1 MLGRRA
7 VLGASAFAFG
17 LSAIGLAPFKAL
29 AREAAGYSRMT
40 RALIER
46 HVVIDMLAPL
56 RLDFSANPWDWTLSE
71 EERRSF
77 QGSGLNVLHS
87 ALPVSGP
94 DAYAEALRYFA
105 GWSGFLARHG
115 NLFVLASGNGSI
127 DVARREGR
135 IAVILGVQDSEHFRS
150 AEDVAT
156 FYALGQR
163 CSQLTYNRQ
172 NLIGSGSTERV
183 DGGVT
188 DFGARIIAAMNHVG
202 MLVDVSHCGDRTTLD
217 AIEMSD
223 GPIAITHSNCR
234 ALNDNPRL
242 KTDEAI
248 RKLAAKGGV
257 IGMTGMRNFVR
268 SHEPTSVS
276 HIVDHID
283 HVRKLVGVE
292 HVGVGSDID
301 MHGYDDMPPVMN
313 SALRA
318 SYKSSMAFRD
328 RMDTDGF
335 DHPRRMF
342 DLVDGLISR
351 GYADEEIEAV
361 LGGNFQ
367 RLLARVWGANV
378 FAAGR
383 NF

>member
-1 MLGRRA
+1 MQRRAPVGRRQL
-7 VLGASAFAFG
+7 LGATAFG
-17 LSAIGLAPFKAL
+17 VALLGAPFEAIGLAS
-29 AREAAGYSRMT
+29 AGYSRRA
-40 RALIER
+40 RALVER
-46 HVVIDMLAPL
+46 HFVVDMLAPL
-56 RLDFSANPWDWTLSE
+56 RLDFSVNPWDWTLTE
-71 EERRSF
+71 EERKAFRA
-77 QGSGLNVLHS
+77 GGVDVLHS

-94 DAYAEALRYFA
+94 NAHAEALRYFA
-105 GWSGFLARHG
+105 GWSGFLARHSD
-115 NLFVLASGNGSI
+115 LFLLATDI
-127 DVARREGR
+127 PAMERARRDGR
-135 IAVILGVQDSEHFRS
+135 IAVVLGVQDSEHFRS
-150 AEDVAT
+150 ADDVAT

-172 NLIGSGSTERV
+172 NLIGAGSTERV

-188 DFGARIIAAMNHVG
+188 DFGAKIIAAMNRVG
-202 MLVDVSHCGDRTTLD
+202 MLIDVSHCGDRTTLD

-234 ALNDNPRL
+234 SLNDNPRL

-268 SHEPTSVS
+268 SREPTNVM

-283 HVRKLVGVE
+283 HVRKLVGIE

-301 MHGYDDMPPVMN
+301 LHGYDDMPPAMN
-313 SALRA
+313 AALRT
-318 SYKSSMAFRD
+318 SYKSSMAFRE

-342 DLVDGLISR
+342 DLVEALVVR
-351 GYADEEIEAV
+351 GYSDEEIEAV
-361 LGGNFQ
+361 IGGNFH
-367 RLLARVWGANV
+367 RLLVAVLRPSV
-378 FAAGR
+378 
-383 NF
+383 

>member
-1 MLGRRA
+1 MPIGRRRL
-7 VLGASAFAFG
+7 LGASAFGIA
-17 LSAIGLAPFKAL
+17 LSAIGLAPFEAL
-29 AREAAGYSRMT
+29 ARASAGYSRRT
-40 RALIER
+40 RGLIER
-46 HVVIDMLAPL
+46 HVVVDMLAPL
-56 RLDFSANPWDWTLSE
+56 RLDFSVNPWDWTLAE
-71 EERRSF
+71 EERQAFR
-77 QGSGLNVLHS
+77 GAGVDVLHS

-94 DAYAEALRYFA
+94 DAHAEALRYFA

-115 NLFVLASGNGSI
+115 DLFLLAT
-127 DVARREGR
+127 DVPAMDRARRDGR

-156 FYALGQR
+156 FYSLGQR

-172 NLIGSGSTERV
+172 NLIGAGATERI

-188 DFGARIIAAMNHVG
+188 DFGAGIIAAMNRAG
-202 MLVDVSHCGDRTTLD
+202 MLIDVSHCGDRTTLD

-268 SHEPTSVS
+268 SREPTDVT

-283 HVRKLVGVE
+283 HVRKLVGIE

-301 MHGYDDMPPVMN
+301 MHGYDDMPPAMN
-313 SALRA
+313 AALRA
-318 SYKSSMAFRD
+318 SYKSSMAFRE

-342 DLVDGLISR
+342 DLVEALVAR

-361 LGGNFQ
+361 LGGNFY
-367 RLLARVWGANV
+367 RLLAAVL
-378 FAAGR
+378 GR
-383 NF
+383 PTARG

>member
-1 MLGRRA
+1 M
-7 VLGASAFAFG
+7 
-17 LSAIGLAPFKAL
+17 SAIGLVPFKVL
-29 AREAAGYSRMT
+29 AREAGGYSRRT

-46 HVVIDMLAPL
+46 SFVVDMLAPL
-56 RLDFSANPWDWTLSE
+56 RLDFSANPWDWVLTE
-71 EERRSF
+71 DEKHSF
-77 QGSGLNVLHS
+77 KGAGVDVFHS

-94 DAYAEALRYFA
+94 QAYAETLRYFA
-105 GWSGFLARHG
+105 GWSGFLARHCE
-115 NLFVLASGNGSI
+115 LFMLATNVESM
-127 DVARREGR
+127 DEARRSGR
-135 IAVILGVQDSEHFRS
+135 IAIILGVQDSEHFRS
-150 AEDVAT
+150 VEDVAT

-188 DFGARIIAAMNHVG
+188 DFGAKIIDAMNQIG
-202 MLVDVSHCGDRTTLD
+202 MLIDVSHCGDRTSLD
-217 AIEMSD
+217 AIEISA

-268 SHEPTSVS
+268 SREPTDVS

-283 HVRKLVGVE
+283 HVRKLVGIE

-301 MHGYDDMPPVMN
+301 RHGYDDMPPEMN
-313 SALRA
+313 RSLRA
-318 SYKSSMAFRD
+318 SYKSSMAFRE

-342 DLVDGLISR
+342 DLTEELVQR
-351 GYADEEIEAV
+351 GYSDVDIEAV
-361 LGGNFQ
+361 LGGNFR
-367 RLLARVWGANV
+367 RLLISTLS
-378 FAAGR
+378 
-383 NF
+383 

>member
-1 MLGRRA
+1 VQRRVPVGRRQL
-7 VLGASAFAFG
+7 LGATAFG
-17 LSAIGLAPFKAL
+17 VALLGAPFEAIGFAS
-29 AREAAGYSRMT
+29 AGYSRRA
-40 RALIER
+40 RALVER
-46 HVVIDMLAPL
+46 HIVVDMLAPL
-56 RLDFSANPWDWTLSE
+56 RLDFSVNPWDWTLTE
-71 EERRSF
+71 EERKAFRA
-77 QGSGLNVLHS
+77 GGVDVLHS

-94 DAYAEALRYFA
+94 NAHAEGLRYFA
-105 GWSGFLARHG
+105 GWSGFLARHSD
-115 NLFVLASGNGSI
+115 LFLLATDI
-127 DVARREGR
+127 PAMERARRDGR
-135 IAVILGVQDSEHFRS
+135 IAVVLGVQDSEHFRS
-150 AEDVAT
+150 ADDVAT

-172 NLIGSGSTERV
+172 NLIGAGSTERV

-188 DFGARIIAAMNHVG
+188 DFGVKIIAAMNQAG
-202 MLVDVSHCGDRTTLD
+202 MLIDVSHCGDRTTLD

-234 ALNDNPRL
+234 SLNDNPRL

-268 SHEPTSVS
+268 SREPTNVM

-283 HVRKLVGVE
+283 HVRKLVGIE

-301 MHGYDDMPPVMN
+301 LHGYDDMPPAMN
-313 SALRA
+313 AALRT
-318 SYKSSMAFRD
+318 SYKSSMAFRE

-342 DLVDGLISR
+342 DLVEALVVR
-351 GYADEEIEAV
+351 GYSDEEIEAV
-361 LGGNFQ
+361 IGGNFH
-367 RLLARVWGANV
+367 RLLAAVLRPSV
-378 FAAGR
+378 
-383 NF
+383 

>member
-1 MLGRRA
+1 M
-7 VLGASAFAFG
+7 V
-17 LSAIGLAPFKAL
+17 
-29 AREAAGYSRMT
+29 
-40 RALIER
+40 ER
-46 HVVIDMLAPL
+46 HIVVDMLAPL
-56 RLDFSANPWDWTLSE
+56 RLDFSVNPWDWTLTE
-71 EERRSF
+71 EERKAFRA
-77 QGSGLNVLHS
+77 GGVDVLHS

-94 DAYAEALRYFA
+94 NAHAEGLRYFA
-105 GWSGFLARHG
+105 GWSGFLARHSD
-115 NLFVLASGNGSI
+115 LFLLATDI
-127 DVARREGR
+127 PAMERARRDGR
-135 IAVILGVQDSEHFRS
+135 IAVVLGVQDSEHFRS
-150 AEDVAT
+150 ADDVAT

-172 NLIGSGSTERV
+172 NLIGAGSTERV

-188 DFGARIIAAMNHVG
+188 DFGVKIIAAMNQAG
-202 MLVDVSHCGDRTTLD
+202 MLIDVSHCGDRTTLD

-234 ALNDNPRL
+234 SLNDNPRL

-268 SHEPTSVS
+268 SREPTNVM

-283 HVRKLVGVE
+283 HVRKLVGIE

-301 MHGYDDMPPVMN
+301 LHGYDDMPPAMN
-313 SALRA
+313 AALRT
-318 SYKSSMAFRD
+318 SYKSSMAFRE

-342 DLVDGLISR
+342 DLVEALVVR
-351 GYADEEIEAV
+351 GYSDEEIEAV
-361 LGGNFQ
+361 IGGNFH
-367 RLLARVWGANV
+367 RLLAAVLRPSV
-378 FAAGR
+378 
-383 NF
+383 